1 MVPARV
7 RTKIRM
13 PQCKAFGCL
22 NEQGKC
28 HNKDGSHKSFFKFR
42 NPTKSKESRKLCAK
56 WLANLKNANLPLH
69 VRDNTRSGAH
79 KVCEDHFTP
88 DCFQGQ
94 GAHVF
99 ANDVAA
105 SLGFKPTRRILRH
118 GAFPTQVDASSANTA
133 GVAVRKRH
141 AGKSNDIVHYEV
153 CNNNW
158 KFCVYIK

>member
-1 MVPARV
+1 MVRARV

-13 PQCKAFGCL
+13 PQCKAFGCF

-28 HNKDGSHKSFFKFR
+28 HNEDGSHKSFFKFP
-42 NPTKSKESRKLCAK
+42 NPTKSKESQKLCEK

-69 VRDNTRSGAH
+69 VRDYAWSGAH

-105 SLGFKPTRRILRH
+105 SLGFKPTCRILRH
-118 GAFPTQVDASSANTA
+118 GAFPTQV
-133 GVAVRKRH
+133 VARQCQHGRCGSTKAACRQVQ
-141 AGKSNDIVHYEV
+141 
-153 CNNNW
+153 
-158 KFCVYIK
+158 

>member
-13 PQCKAFGCL
+13 PQCKAFGCF

-28 HNKDGSHKSFFKFR
+28 HNEDGSHKSFFKFL
-42 NPTKSKESRKLCAK
+42 NPTKSKDSRKLRAK
-56 WLANLKNANLPLH
+56 WLANLKNANLPL
-69 VRDNTRSGAH
+69 RDYTWSGVH

-105 SLGFKPTRRILRH
+105 SLGFKPTSRILRH
-118 GAFPTQVDASSANTA
+118 G
-133 GVAVRKRH
+133 KRH